1 MKLPGTLLISTLLV
15 ILCEI
20 RPVRANCEHAHFHGP
35 PAAAAVVSAESSPV
49 AAGGAKTTLADGG
62 GGGGGDGDGDDGGGA
77 TTHDAEAGSGL
88 LLLPLDVITPAS
100 RSLKVHLPSRF
111 PPSSSPSAAAAA
123 GRADGNGYEAAAGG
137 GSHRDPPG
145 LATWFLLDGLVP
157 GQRYEARACY
167 TAIVS
172 CSTGRRCSFVLLL
185 LVVELYLPLSSV
197 RLLVDPLVLS
207 ITSPIP
213 SRPPHTII
221 LTQPTRAGA
230 SVEQPTDLKLD
241 AFELDAVRADA
252 RLLASLAESLSR
264 TTGRREDEFH
274 DDDPPRAL
282 AAVKSAL
289 GSSPATARRRHVSTA
304 AAAPDDDATIPTSAL
319 LLRVVAA
326 ADYVTDHTHLLDNV
340 PPTYAEIILDPWVLG
355 LVPATAVPIAA
366 YIMAVAAVAVP
377 LARAI
382 ADALA
387 LLARDDDSTTQARA
401 KKVK

>member
-167 TAIVS
+167 TAI
-172 CSTGRRCSFVLLL
+172 
-185 LVVELYLPLSSV
+185 
-197 RLLVDPLVLS
+197 
-207 ITSPIP
+207 
-213 SRPPHTII
+213 
-221 LTQPTRAGA
+221 
-230 SVEQPTDLKLD
+230 QPTDLKLD